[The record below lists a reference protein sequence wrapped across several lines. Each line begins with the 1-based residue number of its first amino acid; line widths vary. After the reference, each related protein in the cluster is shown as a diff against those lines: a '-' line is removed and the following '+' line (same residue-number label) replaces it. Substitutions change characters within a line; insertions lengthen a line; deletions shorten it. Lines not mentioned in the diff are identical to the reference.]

1 MTAIS
6 YLDASAIVK
15 LVIDEPGSSTLLQW
29 YHESERVVTSR
40 IGLVETRRAV
50 ARRDHDHDQLE
61 AVLDRIAVFELDEDI
76 GLRAGSIVPA
86 SVRSLDAIHIAT
98 ALAIPVLDAFVTY
111 DDRQASAA
119 RAAGLPVVRP
129 A

>member
-15 LVIDEPGSSTLLQW
+15 LVVDEPGSHGLLQW
-29 YHESERVVTSR
+29 YHDSERVVTSR

-50 ARRDHDHDQLE
+50 ARRDHDPDQLV
-61 AVLDRIAVFELDEDI
+61 AVLDRVEVFELDEEI
-76 GLRAGSIVPA
+76 GLRAGSIAPA
-86 SVRSLDAIHIAT
+86 SIRTLDAIHIAT

-111 DDRQASAA
+111 DDRQAAAA
-119 RAAGLPVVRP
+119 RAVGLLVVRP